1 MSACEVSLVNAVL
14 DIFSN
19 LRPSIHDQ
27 QVKGAAILHGQVRV
41 PVDLNQLTWLR
52 KRDIRTRTD
61 IVEGAY
67 DRLPNSAA
75 FQGRWAVL
83 RIAHV

>member
-14 DIFSN
+14 DIFGD
-19 LRPSIHDQ
+19 LRPGVDDQ
-27 QVKGAAILHGQVRV
+27 QVEGAAILHGQVRV

-61 IVEGAY
+61 IVKWAY

-75 FQGRWAVL
+75 FQGRWDVL